1 MTGGE
6 CIRER
11 LYHIRKQPCDE
22 SAKSRK
28 DERSKNNEDKAH
40 CDFRRKN
47 IALRP
52 AGHPPGISPLRGED
66 EDHDKW
72 RDECEI
78 IEGEQR
84 ERTTRARLTGYER
97 KNGYIYLTR
106 AERIEKRHEKSAADT
121 CHDNCRSAP
130 ARFGHDADKMLHAVG
145 QLKCNRR
152 RHFRLTIAKGISNA

>member
-6 CIRER
+6 CIRGR

-84 ERTTRARLTGYER
+84 ERTPRARLTYRQWGQSPKLFLSKGVSLSLQDRELGFR
-97 KNGYIYLTR
+97 
-106 AERIEKRHEKSAADT
+106 S
-121 CHDNCRSAP
+121 CRRCTQARWP
-130 ARFGHDADKMLHAVG
+130 ARNCFG
-145 QLKCNRR
+145 
-152 RHFRLTIAKGISNA
+152 